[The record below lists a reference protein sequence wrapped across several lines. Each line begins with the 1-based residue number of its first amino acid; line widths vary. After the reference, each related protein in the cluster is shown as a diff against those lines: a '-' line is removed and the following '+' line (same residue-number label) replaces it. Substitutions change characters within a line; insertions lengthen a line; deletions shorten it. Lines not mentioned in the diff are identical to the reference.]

1 MAPVPAGASLDPRLR
16 HKLRPHGDRA
26 LAERAAA
33 ALAVPVLVV
42 ESPRSPLDPAERG
55 EIAALMPEVTVVELA
70 EPTPAAVAEATRSW
84 WDAI

>member
-1 MAPVPAGASLDPRLR
+1 VGAPLDPRLR

-33 ALAVPVLVV
+33 ALAVPVLVL
-42 ESPRSPLDPAERG
+42 ESPHSPLTPAERG
-55 EIAALMPEVTVVELA
+55 GITDLMPAASVVELA
-70 EPTPAAVAEATRSW
+70 EPTPAAVADATRSW